1 MSKILMVSSE
11 AAPFAKTGG
20 LADVVGALPAAL
32 REFGHHTR
40 VLIPRYQ
47 VTRKLPAHRIWD
59 SLPIRLGNSYFDT
72 SIYAADADPNFL
84 MLDCPQL
91 YDRPGLYF
99 DAAGDYPDNPL
110 RFGLLCRAAVEVARK
125 IFRPDIFH
133 CHDWQSG
140 LVPVYLKTQ
149 LANDPTF
156 FGCKTL
162 CTIHNL
168 GYQGWF
174 DPGVLASLGLPAWLY
189 RTDLLEFY
197 GTVNFLK
204 AGLVF
209 SDWLSTV
216 SVRYA
221 LEIQTPEFGFGLDG
235 LLRARSSALSGILNG
250 VDYTTWNPATDPLI
264 PANYSENDL
273 SGKRQCKAALLA
285 EFHLPERAMTRPLI
299 GLVSRFTSQKGADL
313 IAEAASALFKEDLYF
328 VGLGSGEPRYEA
340 MFRHLAEG
348 NPGRVG
354 IQFGYNE
361 ALAHR
366 IEAGADIFLMPS
378 QYEPCGLNQIY
389 SLKYGTVPVVR
400 ATGGLDDTI
409 ESDTGF
415 KFREYSGRAMLA
427 SVRECLQAY
436 AEPPRWRRLVRNGMC
451 KDFSWRQ
458 SARHYSDL
466 YERILNL

>member
-1 MSKILMVSSE
+1 MVSSE

-32 REFGHHTR
+32 REYGHQTR

-47 VTRKLPAHRIWD
+47 AVYKFPARRIWD
-59 SLPIRLGNSYFDT
+59 RLPIRLGASVFET
-72 SIYAADADPNFL
+72 SVYEAVADPNFL
-84 MLDCPQL
+84 FLDCPQL
-91 YDRPGLYF
+91 YDRAGLYF
-99 DAAGDYPDNPL
+99 NAAGDFADNPL
-110 RFGLLCRAAVEVARK
+110 RFGLLCRAAIEVARH

-133 CHDWQSG
+133 CHDWQAG

-156 FGCKTL
+156 FDSKTL

-174 DPGVLASLGLPAWLY
+174 DPGALGALGLPASLY
-189 RTDLLEFY
+189 TVDALEFY
-197 GTVNFLK
+197 GKINFLK

-221 LEIQTPEFGFGLDG
+221 QETQTPEFGFGLDG
-235 LLRARSSALSGILNG
+235 LLRARAASLTGILNG
-250 VDYTTWNPATDPLI
+250 VDYASWNPATDPLI
-264 PANYSENDL
+264 PANYTDKDL
-273 SGKRQCKAALLA
+273 RGKRACKAALVR
-285 EFHLPERAMTRPLI
+285 EFGLPDRAMTHPLI
-299 GLVSRFTSQKGADL
+299 GIVSRFTSQKGADL
-313 IAEAASALFKEDLYF
+313 IAEAASALFQEDIYF
-328 VGLGSGEPRYEA
+328 VGLGSGEARYEQ
-340 MFRHLAEG
+340 MFRYLTEV

-354 IQFGYNE
+354 IRFGYDE

-409 ESDTGF
+409 GSDTGF
-415 KFREYSGRAMLA
+415 KFQEYSGWAMLA
-427 SVRECLQAY
+427 AIRDCLQAY
-436 AEPPRWRRLVRNGMC
+436 TEPARWKTLVRNGMC
-451 KDFSWRQ
+451 KDFSWQR
-458 SARHYSDL
+458 SAGQYSGL
-466 YERILNL
+466 YQRMLNLS